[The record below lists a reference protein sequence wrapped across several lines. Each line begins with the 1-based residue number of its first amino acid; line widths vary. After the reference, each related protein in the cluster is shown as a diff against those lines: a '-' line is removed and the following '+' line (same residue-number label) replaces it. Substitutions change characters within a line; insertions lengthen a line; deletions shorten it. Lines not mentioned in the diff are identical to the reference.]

1 MGRLISIVL
10 VVFLVIGG
18 LDIFFVKDKI
28 EVFSQNKQE
37 ELILVK
43 NGAGEGRDI
52 YVPASPKRV
61 VILNPS
67 SLMIWLKLNGA
78 ESLLGAPVFPSVE
91 KSVYES
97 LGANFVNLGQYA
109 SVGAESL
116 LLLKPDLVI
125 ANGVEALQNTLGEE
139 LKKAGIP
146 LLTLPCKRLVDNYT
160 EIELLGRLTGSENQ
174 AQKEIER
181 IKYNIEKER
190 NLVKDEKPKK
200 VLLVFGLLTSFSMI
214 LPGTR
219 QDDIL
224 LLAGGENIVS
234 DVESLGGSEF
244 APISLEYVAQ
254 KDPDYVFFLNH
265 GLREKMK
272 IKMQETLA
280 ENSAWHTIRAVREG
294 RVYILPPEIYAINPG
309 LKSDYAVSY
318 IRQILH
324 PEIQLKK

>member
-18 LDIFFVKDKI
+18 LAIFFAKDKI

-67 SLMIWLKLNGA
+67 SLMIWLKLN
-78 ESLLGAPVFPSVE
+78 
-91 KSVYES
+91 
-97 LGANFVNLGQYA
+97 
-109 SVGAESL
+109 GAESL

-200 VLLVFGLLTSFSMI
+200 ALLVFGLSTSFSMI

-234 DVESLGGSEF
+234 DVESLGGSKF

-280 ENSAWHTIRAVREG
+280 GNSAWHTIRAVREG